1 MPAKPGLVD
10 PEERT
15 MGARYNL
22 SKNTRAEEECAREL
36 ESLKERIA
44 RAQEVELL
52 KEQIAQLES
61 KLAADATRGG
71 LFGTSTTE
79 TIGHSGRRPVTADVD
94 APTATATVHPSPE
107 RRAVVAGR
115 TTASPTTCRSCSF
128 SGCHGECV
136 RPAKSVPTL
145 HAARNTIGRKGKA
158 EEPVGPLAEFL
169 AELNLSTDVLP
180 VLQRE
185 AITVLADLPGLSKS
199 DLMAIGIKLGDSNK
213 IVIAIESKGW

>member
-94 APTATATVHPSPE
+94 SHTATATVHPSPE